1 MAGCQCCTYFELLY
15 LPRGRASFVSVLRV
29 PTETTPAPVLL
40 FLFFVLCVNCVD
52 SVRSLSCSLALAPLI
67 SQLLCTT
74 SSYFFIFPAR
84 RRLLTDWCCGGGGGR
99 VGGWSCDR
107 PAVLWVWF
115 RFSVPLDEYVH
126 SLGVRDDGMGGRP
139 Q

>member
-67 SQLLCTT
+67 SQLLSRRHLIFL
-74 SSYFFIFPAR
+74 SSPRA
-84 RRLLTDWCCGGGGGR
+84 
-99 VGGWSCDR
+99 
-107 PAVLWVWF
+107 AVF
-115 RFSVPLDEYVH
+115 
-126 SLGVRDDGMGGRP
+126 
-139 Q
+139 